1 VLWQLGV
8 YAGGCSVRLGVYGC
22 GNLFVKETKVK
33 RSGREYRYL
42 QLVEGYRDENGK
54 VRHRV
59 VANLGRADALKDSGQ
74 LEALA
79 GSFARLDPPLAGIRR
94 SVGPLLLVEHFLR
107 ELDVAGTVDRALPR
121 SARSVLSVGEVV
133 CALVASRLCSPS
145 PLYDVAGWA
154 SGAAVHELLGI
165 PAALLNDDRLGRAL
179 ETFAVY
185 AEDLRSQVAANAI
198 ERFGVSAGRLHVDLT
213 TVRVAGAYEDSALVA
228 KGWGSD
234 RRVARQ
240 VRTLQAATP
249 DGTVLYSRPDPGNAS
264 ELTLVGAALERLLA
278 LSGPGLLIVCDSAM
292 GQPKTLREID
302 HAGVRFIVP
311 LRASTGFR
319 ERFVADVGHQGLRA
333 VRYLAKREAGLPPR
347 ERTRYKGAIRDW
359 ELTDPKT
366 TNPLMLRVA
375 YIHSSEE
382 ATQVAQA
389 RERALQK
396 AEDAL
401 GRVRNGLGGRYYKTR
416 RQIERRIGVILA
428 TNVTGLIDAK
438 VTTRKGRLTLT
449 WQRNHEAIAA
459 TASFDGIYALATN
472 LPSHPTAGQ
481 ILRLYKDQQIVERR
495 HRDVKQTL
503 KVRPIFLHNDDRVY
517 ALISIVG
524 IALLI
529 FGLIEAQVRATLG
542 EGQQLPGLLPEGRS
556 ARPTGRNILAAF
568 QGLGLTYTQHG
579 IQLDQLTDTQHHI
592 LQLLQIQPPWPT
604 PSDHA
609 LTNRGKWG

>member
-1 VLWQLGV
+1 M
-8 YAGGCSVRLGVYGC
+8 
-22 GNLFVKETKVK
+22 
-33 RSGREYRYL
+33 
-42 QLVEGYRDENGK
+42 
-54 VRHRV
+54 
-59 VANLGRADALKDSGQ
+59 
-74 LEALA
+74 
-79 GSFARLDPPLAGIRR
+79 
-94 SVGPLLLVEHFLR
+94 
-107 ELDVAGTVDRALPR
+107 
-121 SARSVLSVGEVV
+121 V

-185 AEDLRSQVAANAI
+185 AEDLRSQVAGRAI
-198 ERFGVSAGRLHVDLT
+198 ERFGVAAGRLHVDLT
-213 TVRVAGAYEDSALVA
+213 TVRVTGAYEGSALIA

-240 VRTLQAATP
+240 VRTLQAATA

-278 LSGPGLLIVCDSAM
+278 LSGPGLLIVGDSAM

-319 ERFVADVGHQGLRA
+319 ERFAAQVGHDGLCPL
-333 VRYLAKREAGLPPR
+333 RYLARREAGLPPR
-347 ERTRYKGAIRDW
+347 ERTRYKGAVRDW
-359 ELTDPKT
+359 ELTDPNNNASGSLK
-366 TNPLMLRVA
+366 LRVA

-389 RERALQK
+389 RERALAK

-401 GRVRNGLGGRYYKTR
+401 TRVRNGLGGRYYKTR
-416 RQIERRIGVILA
+416 RQIERRIGQILA
-428 TNVTGLIDAK
+428 TNLTGLIDAK
-438 VTTRKGRLTLT
+438 ITVRNGRLTLT
-449 WQRNHEAIAA
+449 WQRNQEAITAA
-459 TASFDGIYALATN
+459 SAFDGIYALATN
-472 LPSHPTAGQ
+472 LPGPLTAGQ

-529 FGLIEAQVRATLG
+529 FGLIEAQTRAALG
-542 EGQQLPGLLPEGRS
+542 PDQQLPGLLPEGRS
-556 ARPTGRNILAAF
+556 ARPTARNILAAF
-568 QGLGLTYTQHG
+568 QGLGLTYTHDG
-579 IQLDQLTDTQHHI
+579 IQLDPLTDTQQHI
-592 LQLLQIQPPWPT
+592 LDLLQIQPPWPT

-609 LTNRGKWG
+609 LTSRGKWD